1 MFTNKAKPHQMENE
15 PNEKPGMHHDAQ
27 ALLFQFARKHR
38 EKPTQAEAILWEVL
52 SNKKLEGHKFR
63 RQHPIGKFILDFYC
77 HASKLAVEVDG
88 GYHFTKEQAEND
100 QNRTKVLESL
110 GIHVIRFTNE
120 QVLNQ
125 LSAVVE
131 DIRICLAAPNP

>member
-1 MFTNKAKPHQMENE
+1 MENE
-15 PNEKPGMHHDAQ
+15 LNEKPGMHHDAR
-27 ALLFQFARKHR
+27 AILFQFAWRHR
-38 EKPTQAEAILWEVL
+38 ENPTQAEAKLWEVL
-52 SNKKLEGHKFR
+52 SNKKLDGHKFR

-88 GYHFTKEQAEND
+88 GYHFTTEQAELD

-110 GIHVIRFTNE
+110 GINVIRFTNE
-120 QVLNQ
+120 QVLNH